1 MHEINAEL
9 GSSVIA
15 FLDKNDN
22 CCIIVC
28 AFLFWKKIYIAY
40 LLDMDHFLRVVGSTE
55 SEILDQWVQWYTEVL
70 QSDITLAPKSKWKI
84 ASNAPIL
91 FKNKDTYQ
99 SSVMFHDIRVRIYIK
114 ASYKGKVLPFKPALQ
129 AANAAIFKSM
139 TTIKHKGMSMKQCQ
153 HLVPDLQ
160 KKSAILNQ
168 IYGDETQFV
177 IFQYDIENFF
187 TNVSLQIVAKAMQ
200 FFITDNKEV
209 ASGFWVHKKNKKLVF
224 VKEPDMVK
232 NFMFISTSQL
242 CLLIEFEM
250 KNCFFL
256 LGRKSVLKQIKGLS
270 IGGHLSSALAIMLA
284 NYAEHMSLVFPSNNL
299 LLSPNGSLLIDGI
312 RITDDGLIITVIK
325 KSQPVTIAVKMLEAF
340 IRDFEINS
348 GRSLNI
354 VLADLSR
361 IYHIFEN
368 TVVNT
373 GCQIIVRFNVKN
385 YVSVRE
391 TGSQKIKKGIYR

>member
-1 MHEINAEL
+1 
-9 GSSVIA
+9 
-15 FLDKNDN
+15 
-22 CCIIVC
+22 
-28 AFLFWKKIYIAY
+28 
-40 LLDMDHFLRVVGSTE
+40 
-55 SEILDQWVQWYTEVL
+55 
-70 QSDITLAPKSKWKI
+70 
-84 ASNAPIL
+84 
-91 FKNKDTYQ
+91 
-99 SSVMFHDIRVRIYIK
+99 
-114 ASYKGKVLPFKPALQ
+114 
-129 AANAAIFKSM
+129 
-139 TTIKHKGMSMKQCQ
+139 MSMKQCQ

-284 NYAEHMSLVFPSNNL
+284 NYAEHMS
-299 LLSPNGSLLIDGI
+299 
-312 RITDDGLIITVIK
+312 
-325 KSQPVTIAVKMLEAF
+325 
-340 IRDFEINS
+340 
-348 GRSLNI
+348 
-354 VLADLSR
+354 
-361 IYHIFEN
+361 
-368 TVVNT
+368 
-373 GCQIIVRFNVKN
+373 
-385 YVSVRE
+385 
-391 TGSQKIKKGIYR
+391 